1 MTIQNMY
8 FVDTFN
14 ESLFKKGEELCG
26 DMVSVIRRPMAT
38 TLVLADG
45 MGSGVRANMLAT
57 LTSRII
63 STMISGNA
71 AIEDCVETISK
82 TLPVLSER
90 DVAYSTF
97 TIVQV
102 EHTGEVY
109 IAEFDGPEV
118 VILRDGVLDEPDKTE
133 KIIEGKTVLECRFD
147 AEPGDMIIAFSDG
160 VINAGDGEIL
170 NYGWERVN
178 VMEYIQRTYKDGMS
192 AREMTRNLMNV
203 CNGLYKEE
211 PGDDVTVACIR
222 LMERTSTRVMV
233 GPASSPEKDEN
244 EVNRL
249 IRASGNK
256 IVCGGT
262 TSKIVA
268 RIMGNELSVKQGS
281 FDAEVPPIGYIQ
293 GIDLVTEGLI
303 TLSAAEKLL
312 DRYLSEYNASLRPD
326 KCVDLS
332 ENDGA
337 SMLVRML
344 VDESSDIIFMIG
356 EANNPAY
363 KSGDLGLDL
372 DMKIRLVYSII
383 EKLQKLGKNIS
394 VERY

>member
-1 MTIQNMY
+1 MTAGNIY
-8 FVDTFN
+8 FVDTFS
-14 ESLFKKGEELCG
+14 ESLFKKDEELCG
-26 DMVSVIRRPMAT
+26 DMVSVIRCPMAT

-45 MGSGVRANMLAT
+45 MGSGVKANMLAT

-71 AIEDCVETISK
+71 NIDDCVETISK

-102 EHTGEVY
+102 EHNGAVY
-109 IAEFDGPEV
+109 IADFDGPEV
-118 VILRDGVLDEPDKTE
+118 VILRDGVLDEPKKSVRMIEDKT
-133 KIIEGKTVLECRFD
+133 VFECRFE
-147 AEPGDMIIAFSDG
+147 AEPGDMIITFSDG
-160 VINAGDGEIL
+160 VINAGYGDIL

-178 VMEYIQRTYKDGMS
+178 VMEYIQRTYREDMS

-203 CNGLYKEE
+203 CNGLYKGE

-222 LMERTSTRVMV
+222 LMRREGTRVMV
-233 GPASSPEKDEN
+233 GPASSPEKDEG
-244 EVNRL
+244 EVNKL
-249 IRASGNK
+249 ICASGNK

-262 TSKIVA
+262 TSEIVA
-268 RIMGNELSVKQGS
+268 RIIGKELHIKQG
-281 FDAEVPPIGYIQ
+281 DLNGDVPPIGYIQ

-312 DRYLSEYNASLRPD
+312 DRYMDEYRNSLRPD
-326 KCVDLS
+326 KCVDFKAD
-332 ENDGA
+332 DGA
-337 SMLVRML
+337 SKLVRML
-344 VDESSDIIFMIG
+344 VDKSSDIIFMIG

-363 KSGDLGLDL
+363 KTGDLGLDL
-372 DMKIRLVYSII
+372 DMKIRVVYSIA
-383 EKLQKLGKNIS
+383 EKLKELGKNITL
-394 VERY
+394 ERY